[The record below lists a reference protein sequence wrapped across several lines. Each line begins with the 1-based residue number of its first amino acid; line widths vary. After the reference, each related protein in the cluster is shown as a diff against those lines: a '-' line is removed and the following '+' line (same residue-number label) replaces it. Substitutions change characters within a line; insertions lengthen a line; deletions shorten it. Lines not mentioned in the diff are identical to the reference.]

1 MTSFEAAFEEF
12 KKVPD
17 WDRFPLPEF
26 MYEKYGIKKPRT
38 GEIMDIVTYS
48 APPHQSLNKNG
59 KVELLPLPEGG
70 VRKIELGP
78 ELPTEVK
85 LLDDEGKEIEMP
97 KPVEQKPIETRHPT
111 PLPREV
117 SMSEMPDYLKKFE
130 YTLNKAETSPLN
142 PLHDK

>member
-1 MTSFEAAFEEF
+1 MATKTFEEAFEEF

-38 GEIMDIVTYS
+38 GDVMDIVTYS

-59 KVELLPLPEGG
+59 KVELLPLAEGG

-97 KPVEQKPIETRHPT
+97 KPAEQKPIEIRPLT
-111 PLPREV
+111 PFPREASV
-117 SMSEMPDYLKKFE
+117 SELPAYLKMLEASLK
-130 YTLNKAETSPLN
+130 
-142 PLHDK
+142 D

>member
-38 GEIMDIVTYS
+38 GDVMDIVTYT

-70 VRKIELGP
+70 VREIELGP
-78 ELPTEVK
+78 ELPVEVQVVQDETPETNPTEVQEK
-85 LLDDEGKEIEMP
+85 KVL
-97 KPVEQKPIETRHPT
+97 PT
-111 PLPREV
+111 PSREASISELPA
-117 SMSEMPDYLKKFE
+117 YLKMLEASLK
-130 YTLNKAETSPLN
+130 
-142 PLHDK
+142 D

>member
-1 MTSFEAAFEEF
+1 MATFEAAFEEF
-12 KKVPD
+12 KKLPD

-38 GEIMDIVTYS
+38 GDIMDILTYS

-59 KVELLPLPEGG
+59 KVEVLPLPEGG

-97 KPVEQKPIETRHPT
+97 KPVERKPIETTSLP
-111 PLPREV
+111 PLSREA
-117 SMSEMPDYLKKFE
+117 SMAEMPSYLKNLGASLK
-130 YTLNKAETSPLN
+130 
-142 PLHDK
+142 D